1 MDKPKSIDKTKVT
14 NNVKQFYIKKN
25 RAINDQTLAAKPLNS
40 QQKLPREEI
49 EAKVKNF
56 FDTYKDFKMLV
67 SVAKLMEAGAHIGLS
82 RQMWNPKMSLFIYK
96 SKKLTKTI
104 IDILKIIVFLSR
116 AYNFLYDISENEGKI
131 LFVGTHNDN
140 IKNYVKEEA
149 TRVGAFYVNQRWL
162 GGTLTNY
169 RTINNSINKLNRLTS
184 LLNSESIKLYTKK
197 QRLDI
202 SRQVT
207 KLEKF
212 IGGIKE
218 IKGLPNAI
226 VVTDPVLEHN
236 AVKEARDL
244 HIPVIAIANTNAN
257 PNLIDFIIPAN
268 TYSIKTQWLILS
280 ILADAIATSKGQ
292 ETKIVGKKDN
302 EIILPAIT
310 KTPRKIVFTKGKSVD
325 TFVSKK

>member
-1 MDKPKSIDKTKVT
+1 MDKLKSIDKINVT
-14 NNVKQFYIKKN
+14 DNAKQSYIKKSKV
-25 RAINDQTLAAKPLNS
+25 INDQTSVAKSLNS
-40 QQKLPREEI
+40 QTKLPREEI

-56 FDTYKDFKMLV
+56 FDAYKDFKMLV

-82 RQMWNPKMSLFIYK
+82 RQMWNPKMSLFIHK
-96 SKKLTKTI
+96 SKKTTKTI

-116 AYNFLYDISENEGKI
+116 AYNFLYEISENDGKI

-280 ILADAIATSKGQ
+280 ILADAVASAKGQ
-292 ETKIVGKKDN
+292 ETKIVGKKDS
-302 EIILPAIT
+302 EIILPEIA
-310 KTPRKIVFTKGKSVD
+310 KTPRKIVFTKGKIVD
-325 TFVSKK
+325 TFVNKK

>member
-131 LFVGTHNDN
+131 LFVGTHNDH

-169 RTINNSINKLNRLTS
+169 RTINNAINKLNRLIN
-184 LLNSESIKLYTKK
+184 LKNNVLIFLDKL
-197 QRLDI
+197 Q
-202 SRQVT
+202 
-207 KLEKF
+207 
-212 IGGIKE
+212 
-218 IKGLPNAI
+218 N
-226 VVTDPVLEHN
+226 
-236 AVKEARDL
+236 
-244 HIPVIAIANTNAN
+244 
-257 PNLIDFIIPAN
+257 
-268 TYSIKTQWLILS
+268 
-280 ILADAIATSKGQ
+280 
-292 ETKIVGKKDN
+292 
-302 EIILPAIT
+302 
-310 KTPRKIVFTKGKSVD
+310 
-325 TFVSKK
+325 